1 MAYQFTDGNFEKDA
15 LKSTMPVVVDFYAD
29 WCGPCKMM
37 APIID
42 ELANEFD
49 GKVRVGK
56 LNTDENRGIA
66 GKYNIMSIPT
76 ILFIK
81 DGVVVE
87 QVMGAVPKT
96 VVQEKINKML

>member
-37 APIID
+37 SPIID
-42 ELANEFD
+42 ELANELD

-76 ILFIK
+76 TLFIK
-81 DGVVVE
+81 DGIVVD
-87 QVMGAVPKT
+87 QVIGAVPKSAI
-96 VVQEKINKML
+96 QEKIDKML

>member
-15 LKSTMPVVVDFYAD
+15 LKSTIPVVVDFYAD

-37 APIID
+37 GPVID
-42 ELANEFD
+42 ELANELD

-81 DGVVVE
+81 DGVVVD

-96 VVQEKINKML
+96 MIQEKINAML